1 VLVKKI
7 RSDRIFR
14 TLGEIKND
22 LIIYWNLFCIFNF
35 NFFRVDAKQMK
46 NGTFE
51 KIVDKELKKWQL
63 MKKYIEAKTN
73 EERKK
78 IGHQLDKL
86 KKANN
91 E

>member
-1 VLVKKI
+1 M
-7 RSDRIFR
+7 
-14 TLGEIKND
+14 
-22 LIIYWNLFCIFNF
+22 
-35 NFFRVDAKQMK
+35 DAKQMK
-46 NGTFE
+46 NETFE

-86 KKANN
+86 KGKQ
-91 E
+91 